1 MENNLD
7 YMTIQ
12 QFAELVGTS
21 KQNIYNQTKG
31 RLEKYTVIVNGRLHI
46 LKAAADDY
54 YSEQPQPIPLNSEQ
68 SILSSE
74 NNPKQPNEN
83 QSQFETIKQNQPNS
97 SGLNSENSAENSI
110 SDIIELLKQ
119 ELAAKDEQLAAKDE
133 QLAAKDKQ
141 IDELHT
147 LLSQQQ
153 QLQLASQLQYQTLL
167 EEKKQQEEQ
176 QSKDKE
182 QVTEPQKK
190 GLFGIFKKK

>member
-46 LKAAADDY
+46 LRAAADDY

-74 NNPKQPNEN
+74 NNLKQPNGNQN
-83 QSQFETIKQNQPNS
+83 QSETINQNQSNS
-97 SGLNSENSAENSI
+97 SSLNSENSAENSI

-119 ELAAKDEQLAAKDE
+119 ELAAKDE

>member
-83 QSQFETIKQNQPNS
+83 QSQFETINQNKPNS

-119 ELAAKDEQLAAKDE
+119 ELAAKDE

>member
-12 QFAELVGTS
+12 QIAELVGTS

-119 ELAAKDEQLAAKDE
+119 ELAAKDEQLAAKD
-133 QLAAKDKQ
+133 KQ

>member
-119 ELAAKDEQLAAKDE
+119 ELAAKDEQLAAKD
-133 QLAAKDKQ
+133 KQ

>member
-46 LKAAADDY
+46 LRAAADDY

-119 ELAAKDEQLAAKDE
+119 ELAAKDEQLAAKD
-133 QLAAKDKQ
+133 KQ

>member
-74 NNPKQPNEN
+74 NNLKQPIENQNQSETIN
-83 QSQFETIKQNQPNS
+83 QSQSNS
-97 SGLNSENSAENSI
+97 SVLNSENSAENSI

-119 ELAAKDEQLAAKDE
+119 ELAAKDEQLAAKD
-133 QLAAKDKQ
+133 KQ
-141 IDELHT
+141 IDKLHT

>member
-46 LKAAADDY
+46 LRAAADDY

-119 ELAAKDEQLAAKDE
+119 ELAAKDEQLAAKD
-133 QLAAKDKQ
+133 KQ

-182 QVTEPQKK
+182 QVAEPQKK

>member
-54 YSEQPQPIPLNSEQ
+54 YSEQPQPIPLNSKQ

-74 NNPKQPNEN
+74 NNLKQPIENQNQSETIN
-83 QSQFETIKQNQPNS
+83 QSQSNS
-97 SGLNSENSAENSI
+97 SVLNSENSAENSI

-119 ELAAKDEQLAAKDE
+119 ELAAKDE

>member
-7 YMTIQ
+7 YKTIQ
-12 QFAELVGTS
+12 KIAELIGTS

-119 ELAAKDEQLAAKDE
+119 ELAAKDEQLAAKD
-133 QLAAKDKQ
+133 KQ
-141 IDELHT
+141 IDEPHT

>member
-74 NNPKQPNEN
+74 NNLKQPIENQNQSETIN
-83 QSQFETIKQNQPNS
+83 QSQSNS
-97 SGLNSENSAENSI
+97 SILNSENSAENSI

-119 ELAAKDEQLAAKDE
+119 ELAAKDE

>member
-74 NNPKQPNEN
+74 NNPEQPNEN

-119 ELAAKDEQLAAKDE
+119 ELAAKDE

>member
-74 NNPKQPNEN
+74 NNPKQPSEN
-83 QSQFETIKQNQPNS
+83 QSQSETINQNQSNS

-119 ELAAKDEQLAAKDE
+119 ELAAKDEQLAAKD
-133 QLAAKDKQ
+133 KQ
-141 IDELHT
+141 IDELHK

-182 QVTEPQKK
+182 QVAEPQKK
-190 GLFGIFKKK
+190 GFFDRFKRK

>member
-31 RLEKYTVIVNGRLHI
+31 RLEKYTVIGNGRLHI

-119 ELAAKDEQLAAKDE
+119 ELAAKDEQLAAKD
-133 QLAAKDKQ
+133 KQ

>member
-74 NNPKQPNEN
+74 NNLKQPIENQNQSETIN
-83 QSQFETIKQNQPNS
+83 QSQSNS
-97 SGLNSENSAENSI
+97 SVLNSENSAENSI

-119 ELAAKDEQLAAKDE
+119 ELAAKDE

>member
-12 QFAELVGTS
+12 QFAELVETS

-31 RLEKYTVIVNGRLHI
+31 RLEKYTVIVNGKLHI

-119 ELAAKDEQLAAKDE
+119 ELAAKDEQLAAKD
-133 QLAAKDKQ
+133 KQ

-147 LLSQQQ
+147 RISQQQ
-153 QLQLASQLQYQTLL
+153 QLQIASQKQYQTLL

>member
-54 YSEQPQPIPLNSEQ
+54 YSEQLQPIPLNSEQ

-119 ELAAKDEQLAAKDE
+119 ELAAKDEQLAAKD
-133 QLAAKDKQ
+133 KQ

>member
-119 ELAAKDEQLAAKDE
+119 ELAAKDEQLAAKD
-133 QLAAKDKQ
+133 KQ
-141 IDELHT
+141 IDELHK

>member
-74 NNPKQPNEN
+74 NNLKQPIENQNQSETIN
-83 QSQFETIKQNQPNS
+83 QSQSNS
-97 SGLNSENSAENSI
+97 SVLNSENSAENSI

-119 ELAAKDEQLAAKDE
+119 ELAAKDE

-176 QSKDKE
+176 QR
-182 QVTEPQKK
+182 
-190 GLFGIFKKK
+190 G

>member
-83 QSQFETIKQNQPNS
+83 PRQFETTKQNQPNS

-119 ELAAKDEQLAAKDE
+119 ELAAKDE

>member
-74 NNPKQPNEN
+74 NNLKQPIKNQNQSETIN
-83 QSQFETIKQNQPNS
+83 QSQSNS
-97 SGLNSENSAENSI
+97 SVLNSENSAENSI

-119 ELAAKDEQLAAKDE
+119 ELAAKDE